1 MKSAALLLLLLT
13 TLWCPSSAQQCSFQ
27 DLVRLGSDAL
37 LKSLAS
43 AVLEKATLS
52 CTSTSSSGSYA
63 NCPSDYSAVSCS
75 CGNACGSWDIQSEKT
90 CHCQCANQDWTSAR
104 CCKIGNK

>member
-1 MKSAALLLLLLT
+1 MKSAALLLLLT

-43 AVLEKATLS
+43 AVLDKATLS
-52 CTSTSSSGSYA
+52 CTSISLSGSYA
-63 NCPSDYSAVSCS
+63 TCPSDYLPVSCS
-75 CGNACGSWDIQSEKT
+75 CGKACGSWDIQNEKT
-90 CHCQCANQDWTSAR
+90 CHCRCANQDWTSAR
-104 CCKIGNK
+104 CCKIGIK